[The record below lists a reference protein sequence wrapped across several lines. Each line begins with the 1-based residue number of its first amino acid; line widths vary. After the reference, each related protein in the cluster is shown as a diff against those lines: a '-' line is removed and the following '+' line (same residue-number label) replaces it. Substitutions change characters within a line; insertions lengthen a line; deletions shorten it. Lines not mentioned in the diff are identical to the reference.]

1 VDVLQARLPGI
12 HIFKRDVYNI
22 RAQIKRARKAAG
34 QQVGDGLNSS
44 DDDAE
49 SEAHDTTQ
57 SSRTDVNPLNHRHIQ
72 QPPNTY
78 QQPAVHAPRLSV
90 PFPPT
95 RKDLRIDPALGD
107 RAPPPPPSTPPE
119 VVEME
124 VNQLRRENAELKR
137 LLTERTKEVKEK
149 SIEMAGLKSQ
159 VELLSNMMMTSGRG
173 LMAG

>member
-1 VDVLQARLPGI
+1 M
-12 HIFKRDVYNI
+12 
-22 RAQIKRARKAAG
+22 
-34 QQVGDGLNSS
+34 
-44 DDDAE
+44 
-49 SEAHDTTQ
+49 
-57 SSRTDVNPLNHRHIQ
+57 
-72 QPPNTY
+72 
-78 QQPAVHAPRLSV
+78 

-95 RKDLRIDPALGD
+95 RKDLRIDPTLGD
-107 RAPPPPPSTPPE
+107 RPPPPPPATPPE

-137 LLTERTKEVKEK
+137 LLTEKTKEVKEK